1 MPRLGECISDAAFDI
16 ARASSPP
23 CGRLLAVLQCAAG
36 EEPPRLPKRREPVA
50 LGFDACVSAVD
61 HGASRGVQTEVAL
74 RYAGQRVEV
83 VWLVRGGGFDLHG
96 LYGPETALDEE
107 VDLVLI
113 AVAPERELR
122 RPAFRIEG
130 LERLVDDGGLEQR
143 PVLRARHQLFW
154 AVDAYEVAGE
164 TRVKEVELR
173 CLDEPLSRIRVIGLE
188 QVDDVARLEYRE
200 PVARRLRVNAAVS
213 TT

>member
-1 MPRLGECISDAAFDI
+1 M
-16 ARASSPP
+16 
-23 CGRLLAVLQCAAG
+23 LQCAVG
-36 EEPPRLPKRREPVA
+36 EEPPRLPKRHEPAA
-50 LGFDACVSAVD
+50 LRLGVFIPAVD

-83 VWLVRGGGFDLHG
+83 LRLVRGRGFDLHG
-96 LYGPETALDEE
+96 LHGPETALDEE

-122 RPAFRIEG
+122 RPAFRMEG
-130 LERLVDDGGLEQR
+130 LECLVDDGGLEQR
-143 PVLRARHQLFW
+143 PVLRARQQLFR

-164 TRVKEVELR
+164 ARVEEVELR
-173 CLDEPLSRIRVIGLE
+173 RLDKPLSRIREIGLE

-200 PVARRLRVNAAVS
+200 PVARRLRVNAAAS